1 MRRAVLE
8 LKRFSRAGF
17 SKPPTPWGA
26 RRYPGGKVSMAAA
39 LLAAAKRG
47 DALEVERLVK
57 SGSRL
62 HHTASVRA

>member
-1 MRRAVLE
+1 M
-8 LKRFSRAGF
+8 AGF
-17 SKPPTPWGA
+17 SKPLPPGA
-26 RRYPGGKVSMAAA
+26 RRYTYPGKVSMAAA

>member
-1 MRRAVLE
+1 MFLAFRWDAVE
-8 LKRFSRAGF
+8 KR
-17 SKPPTPWGA
+17 PA
-26 RRYPGGKVSMAAA
+26 RGRVYIR
-39 LLAAAKRG
+39 AKRG

>member
-1 MRRAVLE
+1 M
-8 LKRFSRAGF
+8 AGF
-17 SKPPTPWGA
+17 SASLPDQTRAKPDRG
-26 RRYPGGKVSMAAA
+26 YPHSMAAA

-62 HHTASVRA
+62 HHTANVRA